1 MSGEFAAV
9 RAQPR
14 LALHTPAQLP
24 LGPCPRQLPPP
35 VLRESRPE
43 PMAYC
48 GPLDTRTVT
57 LPDGDTRPVRLTGPP
72 PA

>member
-24 LGPCPRQLPPP
+24 LGPWPRQLPPP

-43 PMAYC
+43 PSAYC

-57 LPDGDTRPVRLTGPP
+57 LPDGDTRPVKLTGPP

>member
-1 MSGEFAAV
+1 MSGEFSAV

-24 LGPCPRQLPPP
+24 LGPWPRQLPLP

-43 PMAYC
+43 PTAYC
-48 GPLDTRTVT
+48 GPLDTLTVT

>member
-1 MSGEFAAV
+1 
-9 RAQPR
+9 
-14 LALHTPAQLP
+14 
-24 LGPCPRQLPPP
+24 

-43 PMAYC
+43 PIAYC

-57 LPDGDTRPVRLTGPP
+57 FPDGDTRPVRLTGPP